1 MTPKGLEQ
9 QLFSEGCVIEAE
21 INRDDGS
28 KVRLISTLKGE
39 RYRLLYHRNENNV
52 FIVHQ
57 ADKLKEGNV

>member
-1 MTPKGLEQ
+1 MTPKELEQ

-21 INRDDGS
+21 INLDDGS

-39 RYRLLYHRNENNV
+39 RYKLLYRRNENNV

-57 ADKLKEGNV
+57 VNKLKGE